1 MTAPLVLG
9 PHARPT
15 RPPPSWALI
24 VLGVAIISARLQPTL
39 GGLATVVSLPPAIA
53 LAMWLEERAFVA
65 LSRRA
70 TWVHLLAT
78 LVLPIAAIIL
88 AAAAAGLVGAIGA
101 DPVAP
106 ALVLAGFWASS
117 ACLGSLVVLLV
128 DGLGRLLASRFSAW
142 IRLTV
147 LGLILTSGL
156 VVVVVAAV
164 VPRALA
170 TVITK
175 ADGDD
180 VNIVIDGERIPREKL
195 ARELAESGL
204 PEALQQMEPGDLLGV
219 AAAFALLVMLVPA
232 LISAV
237 SKLGEKA
244 MERIHPLDLAMERV
258 AAGDL
263 AVRVEV
269 GGAIELARLSSRF
282 NTMVEALELGRRLEH
297 AFGAYVSKP
306 VLDRIRAQ
314 HGALDLPVV
323 QREATVFFADVRGF
337 TAMSERLPPAQ
348 VLEILRRYYRHALEV
363 IGEHEGYVDKFIG
376 DAIYVVFNGPIEQ
389 PDHAVRAVRCALQ
402 LQARVAQLNADGAFP
417 EIDTLEIGVGVATG
431 PVIAGNMGTE
441 RATQFSVVGDTV
453 NLAARLSGLAPATE
467 VWVSANTA
475 AVLPPELPSTPLEPV
490 VVKGKQKP
498 VTPHRV

>member
-9 PHARPT
+9 PHAHPPP
-15 RPPPSWALI
+15 PPPSWALV
-24 VLGVAIISARLQPTL
+24 VLGVAILSARLQPTL
-39 GGLATVVSLPPAIA
+39 GGLITAVSLAPAIA
-53 LAMWLEERAFVA
+53 LAMWLESRAFAA

-70 TWVHLLAT
+70 TWVHLGVTALLPLLAI
-78 LVLPIAAIIL
+78 VL
-88 AAAAAGLVGAIGA
+88 AAAAAGLVGAAGA
-101 DPVAP
+101 DAVAP
-106 ALVLAGFWASS
+106 ALVLGGFWAAS
-117 ACLGSLVVLLV
+117 ACLGSLVVLIV
-128 DGLGRLLASRFSAW
+128 DGLGRLLASRFAAW

-170 TVITK
+170 TVFNK

-180 VNIVIDGERIPREKL
+180 VNIVIDGERIPREDL

-204 PEALQQMEPGDLLGV
+204 PEALRQLEPGDLVG
-219 AAAFALLVMLVPA
+219 AAAALALLVLLVPA
-232 LISAV
+232 LVSAV